1 MAFENPDLSQE
12 VIELAS
18 FIREKGGFFIGGVMP
33 LCNKEEEKILRSWG
47 ILSLS
52 SNCSLGHNDCKGL
65 FVEAK
70 ITLKMLKQ
78 RWSKQA

>member
-1 MAFENPDLSQE
+1 
-12 VIELAS
+12 
-18 FIREKGGFFIGGVMP
+18 MP
-33 LCNKEEEKILRSWG
+33 LCNKEEEKILRSWE

-70 ITLKMLKQ
+70 ITLKIKAKVIKTSLKQ
-78 RWSKQA
+78 RKTKAKKTDATSD